1 MSALLSYRSGDT
13 MTYMQDSW
21 PSKTVNTENIRGLI
35 NKIKAQ
41 A

>member
-1 MSALLSYRSGDT
+1 

-35 NKIKAQ
+35 DKIKVQ